1 LSSYILII
9 KKVENKIESGH
20 IKKWIQYLIKAK
32 KNFVR
37 KIGTFGIQIA
47 KIATLNIMKDYT
59 INSIVVPFL
68 NLKLGISS
76 KILVLVIVAFL

>member
-1 LSSYILII
+1 M
-9 KKVENKIESGH
+9 NKIFNLGE
-20 IKKWIQYLIKAK
+20 

-47 KIATLNIMKDYT
+47 KLATSNIMKDYT

-76 KILVLVIVAFL
+76 KIWF